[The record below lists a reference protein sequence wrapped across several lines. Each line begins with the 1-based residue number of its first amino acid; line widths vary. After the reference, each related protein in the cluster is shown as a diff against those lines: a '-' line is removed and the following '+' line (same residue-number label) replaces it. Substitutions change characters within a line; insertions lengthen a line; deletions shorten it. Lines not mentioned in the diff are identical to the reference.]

1 LFLSRWICF
10 GLGRPASLA
19 ASEIGIPDPSDK
31 PFLLALVELA
41 RIMSKAVQNMYGQR
55 HNSLLQMWKNARE
68 IRRDLQ
74 GFARRVGRV
83 MNFGLESSPKSGEV
97 GVCQTILMSGK
108 FDMKER
114 EREKCRD

>member
-1 LFLSRWICF
+1 
-10 GLGRPASLA
+10 
-19 ASEIGIPDPSDK
+19 
-31 PFLLALVELA
+31 
-41 RIMSKAVQNMYGQR
+41 MSKAVQNMYGQR

-114 EREKCRD
+114 EREVSRRLIVANDGG